1 MFPFFSL
8 ASLYLFDMLI
18 INLFFVI
25 VISQAKT
32 KLLIQN
38 IVQTVIFSVC
48 ICLHMVT
55 FIRLENSH
63 NLSPSMITVKVCLCE
78 TFGGIDEL

>member
-18 INLFFVI
+18 INVFFVI

-38 IVQTVIFSVC
+38 MVQPVC
-48 ICLHMVT
+48 IWLPLSDFHD
-55 FIRLENSH
+55 NSK
-63 NLSPSMITVKVCLCE
+63 SMSL
-78 TFGGIDEL
+78 